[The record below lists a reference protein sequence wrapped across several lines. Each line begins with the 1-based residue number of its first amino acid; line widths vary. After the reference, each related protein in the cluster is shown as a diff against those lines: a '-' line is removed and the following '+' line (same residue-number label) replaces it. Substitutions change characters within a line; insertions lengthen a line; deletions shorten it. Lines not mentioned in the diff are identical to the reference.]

1 MLNDGQECPPSISNS
16 HYGKMDKGKI
26 WRLIGRT
33 GILACHLQQ
42 DRQECLSYQLL
53 IIDTISSIPLFPFE
67 HKFCHNENCY
77 QTVQSTLTQRTQ
89 RVRRVQIISFLSL
102 QSLVLSAFSASSA
115 LKNFRLHSLKNIG
128 GLFMKCKVILFA
140 IILLFFIPSIGITGQ
155 IDWVKYPT
163 YLDLDSDISVSH
175 PSVVFAVN
183 KYHIW
188 YTTDSG
194 INYARSTD
202 GVVWE
207 KYPSNPVLQD
217 GVGDVWDGESISQP
231 TVLYKGG
238 IYRMWFTGYDGN
250 SMRIGYATSTDG
262 VRWNKYGT
270 NSVLNMGVNGAFDDA
285 GASSPSVLYVNGLYR
300 MWYVGYDGNNMRVG
314 YATSIDGVVW
324 NKSGTNPVLDLG
336 TSDSFD
342 YIGISSPSVWYD
354 KIQYHMCYTGYD
366 GNNMRIGYATSIDG
380 VNWTKY
386 GTNLVLNLGVNGA
399 FDDVGVS
406 SPSVLYADGLYQMW
420 YTGYDGGNLQI
431 GYVTSTDG
439 VVWSKSIGNPVLKPG
454 AAGTFD
460 DIGVSSPSVLYA
472 YGLYW
477 MGYTGYDGNNMRVG
491 YATSID
497 GVVWNKSIDNPVL
510 NLGVN
515 GYWDDAGVSAP
526 NILYDG
532 KLYRLFYTG
541 YDGNNMR
548 IGYAIAQVPLPN
560 SLIANAG
567 QNVSIYPTSQITLN
581 GSATDGTP
589 PYTYS
594 WTPTTCLDNPHI
606 ANPIASPSTTTTYAL
621 TVTDSNGWTAQDEV
635 VVTVSTAST
644 IFIQPAT
651 DSLTADESV
660 AFTCIARDNNGNT
673 WTVTTQTTF
682 TTNDPA
688 GTMTANVYHP
698 GKVGTWTITA
708 EYSGLVATA
717 TVKVTPG
724 NYVNINITVSATT
737 TTTFATFTITITLYD
752 SDGNPYSG
760 NVSLTNSTNSII
772 PNTVNLISGTWTG
785 TGTIISSPSNGIDTI
800 TAFYNKTGAMATAT
814 IMVFM
819 NSQQGGTVT
828 DKGVT
833 IDFDPGDLGTAN
845 VTVHIRTATQIS
857 QPLPEEI
864 QFAGIVYNIDIRD
877 ESGNEVGTQTGQ
889 IGTVTVHLAYPDIDN
904 NGVVDG
910 TQIKEKD
917 LIIYQWEEGNWIPLD
932 TTIIEAKN
940 IAWAE
945 VHHFSTFTL
954 AGTPTIKNNLMEVIV
969 YPNPCR
975 VYLGQQLHFTQLTA
989 QCTIKIFNI
998 AGELVKE
1005 IEHTNGTDE
1014 EVWTDPGKI
1023 ASGVYLY
1030 LIMNDHDQKATGKFG
1045 IIK

>member
-1 MLNDGQECPPSISNS
+1 
-16 HYGKMDKGKI
+16 
-26 WRLIGRT
+26 
-33 GILACHLQQ
+33 
-42 DRQECLSYQLL
+42 
-53 IIDTISSIPLFPFE
+53 
-67 HKFCHNENCY
+67 
-77 QTVQSTLTQRTQ
+77 
-89 RVRRVQIISFLSL
+89 
-102 QSLVLSAFSASSA
+102 
-115 LKNFRLHSLKNIG
+115 
-128 GLFMKCKVILFA
+128 MKCKVILFA

-594 WTPTTCLDNPHI
+594 WTPTTGLDNPHI